1 MMNDKAGA
9 ADDSEATIP
18 GSITRRIAPGRSR
31 TYVLVI
37 LTLVYVV
44 NYLDRQVLGILL
56 PQIQTEFLLTD
67 TQLGLLSGTA
77 FAVVYAIL
85 GIPLAILADR
95 ISRRNIIAASLGVF
109 SLMTVLS
116 GYVTHY
122 WQLLLARLFTGV
134 GEAGTAPS
142 INSIISDL
150 YPPEKRASALAFY
163 AAGLNVGLLIGY
175 FGGGYIAEHY
185 GWRNAFLA
193 AGIPGLVLVVLLLLT
208 VREPQRGFVDNLADN
223 LPPPP
228 VFQVVRFLW
237 SRRSFCWMAA
247 GTALTSF
254 GGYAGIFFVPKF
266 LLVSHHLSLVQVGIL
281 MAILTGIPGAA
292 GTYFS
297 GVLADRF
304 GRQDMR
310 WYMYIPIIAAVL
322 SACATPIFFLSQ
334 NLALA
339 ISGGI
344 ITTMMGA
351 AFVGPAFAMTQAL
364 VPLRMRALSIAILLF
379 VLNMVGLGLGPLV
392 VGFVSE
398 SLKPMLGDD
407 SLRYAL
413 HTGIIT
419 GLSGALCY
427 WQASK
432 TLLADLTLVKH
443 MQAPLT

>member
-193 AGIPGLVLVVLLLLT
+193 AGLPGLVLVVLLLLT
-208 VREPQRGFVDNLADN
+208 VRDPARLCGQ
-223 LPPPP
+223 
-228 VFQVVRFLW
+228 
-237 SRRSFCWMAA
+237 
-247 GTALTSF
+247 
-254 GGYAGIFFVPKF
+254 
-266 LLVSHHLSLVQVGIL
+266 
-281 MAILTGIPGAA
+281 
-292 GTYFS
+292 
-297 GVLADRF
+297 F
-304 GRQDMR
+304 GR
-310 WYMYIPIIAAVL
+310 
-322 SACATPIFFLSQ
+322 
-334 NLALA
+334 
-339 ISGGI
+339 
-344 ITTMMGA
+344 
-351 AFVGPAFAMTQAL
+351 
-364 VPLRMRALSIAILLF
+364 
-379 VLNMVGLGLGPLV
+379 
-392 VGFVSE
+392 
-398 SLKPMLGDD
+398 
-407 SLRYAL
+407 
-413 HTGIIT
+413 
-419 GLSGALCY
+419 
-427 WQASK
+427 
-432 TLLADLTLVKH
+432 
-443 MQAPLT
+443 